1 MHQGLQRSTRQNSPT
16 LAQCALFSWAAPRL
30 FKGARMLETT
40 FKLSEH
46 GTTVRTEV
54 LAGITTFLTMAYIM
68 FVNPL
73 ILSEAGMDH
82 GAVFVATCLAAAI
95 GTLIMGL
102 YANYP
107 IALAPGMGLNAYFTY
122 GVVLGMGYT
131 WQQALGAVF
140 LSGVLF
146 VILSIL
152 PIREWVVNAI
162 PRTLKIA
169 ISAGIGFFLAIIG
182 LKNAGIVIDHPATLV
197 GLGDLGSAPVLMAVG
212 GFMAMVVLDY
222 LKVPGALILSILGVT
237 ITGIALGVTEF
248 QGVVSA
254 PPSLAPTLLQMDI
267 VGALE
272 IGLIA
277 VVFAFFFVDL
287 FDTAGT
293 LVGVAHRAGLLDEH
307 GRLPRLGKAL
317 MSDSVATV
325 AGAGLG
331 TSTTTSYIESAAG
344 IRAGGR
350 TGLTACVVAVLFL
363 LGLFFAPLATTIP
376 AYATAP
382 ALVYVAVLM
391 SRGFAELEWDDMTEA
406 APAVVAALSMPFTFS
421 IANGI
426 GFGFITYA
434 AVKIFTG
441 QASTVSIAVYVIA
454 AAFVAKFIFV

>member
-1 MHQGLQRSTRQNSPT
+1 MAGDS
-16 LAQCALFSWAAPRL
+16 
-30 FKGARMLETT
+30 MLETY
-40 FKLSEH
+40 FKLTEH

-54 LAGITTFLTMAYIM
+54 IAGITTFLTMAYIM
-68 FVNPL
+68 FVNPM
-73 ILSEAGMDH
+73 ILAETGMDH

-131 WQQALGAVF
+131 WQAALGAVF

-146 VILSIL
+146 IILSVL

-162 PRTLKIA
+162 PRTLKVS
-169 ISAGIGFFLAIIG
+169 ISAGIGLFLAIIG
-182 LKNAGIVIDHPATLV
+182 FKNAGIVVDHPATLV
-197 GLGDLGSAPVLMAVG
+197 GLGNLADPSVILAIV
-212 GFMAMVVLDY
+212 GFMAIVVLDK
-222 LKVPGALILSILGVT
+222 LKVPGAIILAILGVT
-237 ITGIALGVTEF
+237 LVGVALGIS
-248 QGVVSA
+248 QLAGVVDA
-254 PPSLAPTLLQMDI
+254 PPSLAPTLMQMDI
-267 VGALE
+267 QGAFN

-277 VVFAFFFVDL
+277 VIFAFFFVDL

-307 GRLPRLGKAL
+307 GKLPRLPQAL
-317 MSDSVATV
+317 MADSVATC
-325 AGAGLG
+325 AGAAIG
-331 TSTTTSYIESAAG
+331 TSTTTSYIESASG

-363 LGLFFAPLATTIP
+363 LGLFFAPLATSIP

-391 SRGFAELEWDDMTEA
+391 ARGLSEIDWEDMTEA
-406 APAVVAALSMPFTFS
+406 APAVVTALSMPFTFS
-421 IANGI
+421 IATGI

-434 AVKIFTG
+434 VVKVLTG
-441 QASTVSIAVYVIA
+441 QASAVSVGVYVIA
-454 AAFVAKFIFV
+454 VAFVAKFVLIGA